1 MRTSL
6 IAIWFCAA
14 VAFAQPGGEPV
25 GLVLTAGRDARII
38 RRDAKAS
45 GPARVGEILLAGD
58 RLNSA
63 GSTASYLY
71 CPEKSSQVLA
81 AKSEALFETT
91 GVQVRTGKI
100 ESSQPVSQCFLPQVV
115 QLAVA
120 SQQHA
125 GALVARNVP
134 PVPTLLSPVGSP
146 SPVLDTPP
154 LFAWEP
160 VPKADTYRI
169 EVSNTAGTV
178 LWTQQLTGTQ
188 AQYPAHAPPLVA
200 PSVYAW
206 KVTALAGG
214 KPIAATE
221 SQMRIL
227 TVADRRRLRLEIAD
241 AQKAIDEPGSSPA
254 ARLAKAVM
262 LERNQLIPDALD
274 QYRTLQAGWKEAAW
288 LQAKVAQLEDAVRA
302 AQRTV
307 AIR

>member
-6 IAIWFCAA
+6 IAIWSCAA
-14 VAFAQPGGEPV
+14 VALAQSGGEPV
-25 GLVLTAGRDARII
+25 GLLLTAGRDARIT
-38 RRDAKAS
+38 RRDAKSS

-71 CPEKSSQVLA
+71 CPEKSTQVLA
-81 AKSEALFETT
+81 AKSEAVFEST
-91 GVQVRTGKI
+91 GVQIRTGKV
-100 ESSQPVSQCFLPQVV
+100 ESRQPVSQCFLPQVV

-125 GALVARNVP
+125 GALVARDVP
-134 PVPTLLSPVGSP
+134 PVPALLYPIGTP

-160 VPKADTYRI
+160 VEKADTYRL
-169 EVSNTAGTV
+169 EVSNSAGVV
-178 LWTQQLTGTQ
+178 LWTQQIPGTQ

-200 PSVYAW
+200 PSIYTW

-214 KPIAATE
+214 KPLAATE
-221 SQMRIL
+221 SQLRIL
-227 TVADRRRLRLEIAD
+227 SVADRRRIRQEIAD
-241 AQKAIDEPGSSPA
+241 AQKIIDEPGSSPA

-262 LERNQLIPDALD
+262 LERNQLLPDALD
-274 QYRTLQAGWKEAAW
+274 EYKTLQARWKEAGW
-288 LQAKVAQLEDAVRA
+288 LQAKVVQLQDALRA